1 MGDLTPELI
10 DTPVWTD
17 EMVARAGIPIVDIPF
32 VTVGGGIGSFA
43 MVDHLRIA
51 GVPAN
56 QLAVLGVNDHPWDTY
71 EYLTRV
77 SQVPRGERLR
87 SDAASN
93 PDCIWG
99 FPSYAIREAWKGKK
113 GYVATAQGVKKQS
126 TARGEA
132 GAAVQRADRADPHR
146 LLHATRGPGVREHG
160 A

>member
-1 MGDLTPELI
+1 MSNETVVGGSYPVPPAQGGSAAAPAAAPVVPQTTGTHTIQTPGTGVFERDQLTGSGDLTPELI

-32 VTVGGGIGSFA
+32 VTVGGGIGSFV

-56 QLAVLGVNDHPWDTY
+56 QIAVLGVNEHPWDTY

-87 SDAASN
+87 SDAALE
-93 PDCIWG
+93 P
-99 FPSYAIREAWKGKK
+99 
-113 GYVATAQGVKKQS
+113 
-126 TARGEA
+126 
-132 GAAVQRADRADPHR
+132 
-146 LLHATRGPGVREHG
+146 
-160 A
+160 